1 MHSDYQSVKEQSGI
15 FAGDGGYT
23 IDIAG
28 HSHLEGGLVTS
39 TRQAESQGLNR
50 FKTGTL
56 SYGDIANHA
65 NYRGSAMSMEAQITL
80 AGQGGPKKVGNQQ
93 LLDVAKYAG
102 ESQRALGVGQTRD
115 SQQSTTRSGIN
126 TANLEIT
133 DMARQQMQLN
143 YQTAPAIQMN
153 SGITVGNPHP
163 VKRDNPVSLQAH
175 LAGIKTDTD
184 TQTVAQQAQALTN
197 RFDKDKVQ
205 RELDFQVNT
214 TKQFGQTL
222 AEAKRQTKAHLLTNA
237 SEQTKQY
244 VDWAFDTLGAGL
256 TTGSVQAA
264 GVAAVSPFANRT
276 IKQLTTDR
284 QTGETNLVTNTLAH
298 AALGALEAKA
308 TGNNAAAGAMA
319 GASSELA
326 APLIAKALY
335 GTDDPK
341 QLTEVQKQN
350 IVNLSSLVGAIGAGI
365 ANGNGSGTEVLT
377 SANQGAEIGKRAVE
391 NNYVM
396 AIARVSAL
404 VCSRACIQT
413 IEAGLGI
420 SLGVALTADEEKAA
434 FLAGM
439 SQDPEKIS
447 RLSKEQVDYLNRQI
461 LSKGLLFDNSSILGS
476 HVWIPNAD
484 GGFTPIDPSLVTT
497 TYGGKQAIDP
507 RIFVNHTGGVE
518 YPADY
523 NLPTHTGGNQTVTN
537 DKDSHI
543 LVGGESQVGD
553 WRDGVVTAQ
562 LPVPDL
568 KISTKNGEGYKS
580 NPKHTL
586 GAGGRSDPNAG
597 VEPKNSFDL
606 FEDSIPVQRQR
617 MAVDSEGNI
626 HRFMPGKNKDEG
638 WHWAGSTADKRNPL
652 KLTNSQ
658 KADIKKAFPE
668 QKRNPNL
675 K

>member
-1 MHSDYQSVKEQSGI
+1 M
-15 FAGDGGYT
+15 
-23 IDIAG
+23 
-28 HSHLEGGLVTS
+28 
-39 TRQAESQGLNR
+39 
-50 FKTGTL
+50 
-56 SYGDIANHA
+56 
-65 NYRGSAMSMEAQITL
+65 
-80 AGQGGPKKVGNQQ
+80 
-93 LLDVAKYAG
+93 
-102 ESQRALGVGQTRD
+102 
-115 SQQSTTRSGIN
+115 
-126 TANLEIT
+126 
-133 DMARQQMQLN
+133 
-143 YQTAPAIQMN
+143 
-153 SGITVGNPHP
+153 
-163 VKRDNPVSLQAH
+163 
-175 LAGIKTDTD
+175 
-184 TQTVAQQAQALTN
+184 
-197 RFDKDKVQ
+197 
-205 RELDFQVNT
+205 
-214 TKQFGQTL
+214 
-222 AEAKRQTKAHLLTNA
+222 
-237 SEQTKQY
+237 
-244 VDWAFDTLGAGL
+244 DWAFDTLGAGL

-396 AIARVSAL
+396 AIARASAL

-553 WRDGVVTAQ
+553 WRDGVVTRDNR
-562 LPVPDL
+562 LPIPEPI
-568 KISTKNGEGYKS
+568 KANNGLIIES

-586 GAGGRSDPNAG
+586 GGTGNRPNAG
-597 VEPKNSFDL
+597 IEPKDSLKL
-606 FEDSIPVQRQR
+606 FESSVEGGKKRYAI
-617 MAVDSEGNI
+617 DSEGRI
-626 HRFMPGKNKDEG
+626 HQFNN
-638 WHWAGSTADKRNPL
+638 AA
-652 KLTNSQ
+652 
-658 KADIKKAFPE
+658 
-668 QKRNPNL
+668 
-675 K
+675 

>member
-65 NYRGSAMSMEAQITL
+65 NYRGSAMSMEGQITL

-153 SGITVGNPHP
+153 SGIAVGNPHP

-264 GVAAVSPFANRT
+264 GVAAVSPFANRA

-298 AALGALEAKA
+298 AALGALEAKV

-319 GASSELA
+319 GAGGELA
-326 APLIAKALY
+326 AHFAAKAY
-335 GTDDPK
+335 GVDGKTKTTQD
-341 QLTEVQKQN
+341 LTEQEKATVKTLGQLGGMAAGGLIGDNSQSA
-350 IVNLSSLVGAIGAGI
+350 VSSMQI
-365 ANGNGSGTEVLT
+365 AE
-377 SANQGAEIGKRAVE
+377 RAVE
-391 NNYVM
+391 HNAVAQGDIHSAYQRLLNGEDIEVVLRDLEHLSQKERDKLLADCDAACRQVVPSLLM
-396 AIARVSAL
+396 AANDFSEEQAIA
-404 VCSRACIQT
+404 
-413 IEAGLGI
+413 LG
-420 SLGVALTADEEKAA
+420 S
-434 FLAGM
+434 
-439 SQDPEKIS
+439 
-447 RLSKEQVDYLNRQI
+447 I
-461 LSKGLLFDNSSILGS
+461 LSKIPAEQRSRVDMLVQSENSKTLEAIENSKSDVEKHIALAVKVMRFFQAENAVSGGKPNKPKLTKSSPDNKSITQRNS
-476 HVWIPNAD
+476 IN
-484 GGFTPIDPSLVTT
+484 T
-497 TYGGKQAIDP
+497 TYKAKEELTDRLAAQMSKP
-507 RIFVNHTGGVE
+507 LVN
-518 YPADY
+518 
-523 NLPTHTGGNQTVTN
+523 
-537 DKDSHI
+537 
-543 LVGGESQVGD
+543 
-553 WRDGVVTAQ
+553 
-562 LPVPDL
+562 
-568 KISTKNGEGYKS
+568 
-580 NPKHTL
+580 
-586 GAGGRSDPNAG
+586 DPNL
-597 VEPKNSFDL
+597 KKIMDDL
-606 FEDSIPVQRQR
+606 YRENAKIGS
-617 MAVDSEGNI
+617 
-626 HRFMPGKNKDEG
+626 
-638 WHWAGSTADKRNPL
+638 GSTADAVRHENATGQPVGNKFH
-652 KLTNSQ
+652 SI
-658 KADIKKAFPE
+658 KAQNYSSALRKWIDK
-668 QKRNPNL
+668 NPNASREDIRAAELVLRDLNNSL
-675 K
+675 KGK